1 MHSLET
7 IIRRNQTA
15 QAAHDKA
22 VPEPAVAGTF
32 TEELQDHVALYKDTP
47 GLTDLERFALDMAQ
61 RLLVIQQRAQ
71 LASWGQFN
79 MNQFTWDDT
88 PHYTRRTSR

>member
-61 RLLVIQQRAQ
+61 RLLKLSAMPPVARAM
-71 LASWGQFN
+71 F
-79 MNQFTWDDT
+79 WDDT
-88 PHYTRRTSR
+88 PHYVRRESR